1 MCEPVQQLRLRRV
14 GSAEGG
20 GVGGVDLRADGVGTE
35 RDSSRVEALGRGVQG
50 RVGATDWGQQM
61 GGSRLGAAFGA

>member
-20 GVGGVDLRADGVGTE
+20 GVGGVDLRVDGVGTE

-50 RVGATDWGQQM
+50 WVGATDWGQQT
-61 GGSRLGAAFGA
+61 GG